1 MGNPWARD
9 RASRFY
15 LGFSLV
21 GLAAIAIGF
30 STTFILPMYRG
41 TFVAPAI
48 VHLHGAL
55 ALSWIVLL
63 ITQSSLVRA
72 QLTPLHRRVGLIG
85 LPLAIGIL
93 ATGVLVAF
101 WAARRDYPSQGPVAA
116 SLMVGVFT
124 TLTLFALLV
133 GLAILWRRWPDWH
146 KRLLLLATILV
157 LWPAWFRFRHLMP
170 WVSRPEF
177 WLAYIVALSPIGVAA
192 LRDRWKYGFVHP
204 VWVYFGTAVI
214 LEQGLEVLAF
224 DSPAWRSIGMWLF
237 QTFA

>member
-9 RASRFY
+9 RASHFY
-15 LGFSLV
+15 FGFGLV

-41 TFVAPAI
+41 VFVAPAI

-55 ALSWIVLL
+55 ALSWVVLL
-63 ITQSSLVRA
+63 IAQSFLVRA
-72 QLTPLHRRVGLIG
+72 QMTPLHRRVGLIG
-85 LPLAIGIL
+85 LPLALGIL
-93 ATGVLVAF
+93 VTGVLVAF
-101 WAARRDYPSQGPVAA
+101 WAARRDFPSQGPVAA
-116 SLMVGVFT
+116 SSMVGVFT
-124 TLTLFALLV
+124 TLAMFALLV
-133 GLAILWRRWPDWH
+133 GLAVMWRRWPDWH
-146 KRLLLLATILV
+146 KRLMLLATILV
-157 LWPAWFRFRHLMP
+157 LWPAWFRFRHLLP

-177 WLAYIVALSPIGVAA
+177 WLAYVVALSPIGVAA

-204 VWVYFGTAVI
+204 VWVYFGTAIV

-224 DSPAWRSIGMWLF
+224 DTPAWRSIGMWLF

>member
-1 MGNPWARD
+1 MGNSWARD

-15 LGFSLV
+15 LGFALA

-30 STTFILPMYRG
+30 STTFILPMYRD

-63 ITQSSLVRA
+63 IAQSFLVRL

-85 LPLAIGIL
+85 LPLALGIL
-93 ATGVLVAF
+93 LTGVMVAF
-101 WAARRDYPSQGPVAA
+101 WAARRDFPSQGPIAA
-116 SLMVGVFT
+116 SFIVGVFT
-124 TLTLFALLV
+124 TLTLFVLLV
-133 GLAILWRRWPDWH
+133 GLAIRWRRWPDWH
-146 KRLLLLATILV
+146 KRLMLLASILV
-157 LWPAWFRFRHLMP
+157 LWPAWFRFRHLLP
-170 WVSRPEF
+170 WVPRPDL
-177 WLAYIVALSPIGVAA
+177 WLGYVLALSPIGIAA

-204 VWVYFGTAVI
+204 VWVYFGTAIV
-214 LEQGLEVLAF
+214 LEQGLELLAF

-237 QTFA
+237 QNFA